1 MNKKGRVVGIVLMLA
16 WGVIILY
23 FAFQPPKDMI
33 FWSGNG
39 CRIASGGLGIFSILA
54 GIMNIFY
61 KENRN
66 INRNFLMS

>member
-16 WGVIILY
+16 WDVIILY
-23 FAFQPPKDMI
+23 FAFQPPKYMI

-39 CRIASGGLGIFSILA
+39 CRIASEGIGIFSILA